1 MSSIDGSRLI
11 WKRERLSKPYLLGIQ
26 QRMFASAASLLLC
39 DTFLQTLR
47 EASHLSWKEIKKW
60 SGEGFVYR
68 RKRSY
73 DEGNY
78 AYSVLFFVI
87 LRVARGEASEALH
100 GLSKRFVG
108 LILMPFDGYD
118 EDKMVER
125 QGDII
130 ECMLAKASLTG
141 PAIGHRDRRDR
152 IRFHQKIKEFLDD
165 FTHLTQCLCGEWM
178 PYIHRPPTQNCVQE
192 LDFVLRRDEAIA
204 LSIQRDIDSDRV

>member
-1 MSSIDGSRLI
+1 MSSSDGSRLI

-39 DTFLQTLR
+39 DTFLQTMR
-47 EASHLSWKEIKKW
+47 EASQLTWAEIKKW
-60 SGEGFVYR
+60 SNEGFVYR

-100 GLSKRFVG
+100 GLLKRFVG
-108 LILMPFDGYD
+108 LMLSDGYN

-141 PAIGHRDRRDR
+141 PAIGHRDRGDR
-152 IRFHQKIKEFLDD
+152 IRFHQQIKEFLDD
-165 FTHLTQCLCGEWM
+165 FTHLTQCLCGEWT
-178 PYIHRPPTQNCVQE
+178 PYLSRPPTRNVVEE
-192 LDFVLRRDEAIA
+192 LDFVLHRDEAIA
-204 LSIQRDIDSDRV
+204 SSVQNVIDSGM